1 MNANLIFDL
10 ALGLARNEIR
20 RNGPKALEA
29 TERALTLSQ
38 KDLNKL
44 TKGMSTEDAAKAR
57 ALTVKAADAL
67 SDALVFLASR
77 GAIDP
82 D

>member
-1 MNANLIFDL
+1 MNANLIFEL
-10 ALGLARNEIR
+10 ALAMARNEIR
-20 RNGPKALEA
+20 KHGKDALSA

-44 TKGMSTEDAAKAR
+44 TKGMSAEDAAKAR
-57 ALTVKAADAL
+57 ALTINAADAM
-67 SDALVFLASR
+67 SDALVFLASC
-77 GAIDP
+77 GEIDP